1 MMTATPENT
10 PLGGRLLILGAALL
24 ASFLFSAIEFAVIRL
39 DRLKLKTEA
48 DEGDRTARLLLFFL
62 DDTGRFLSS
71 ISIGNTLA
79 NLLLSS
85 FVAVTF
91 AEPLSKHLHAML
103 PGSNYASVEAATTA
117 AVTLLLTFVV
127 LVCGEI
133 APKQFALSRG
143 DSFARRL
150 ARPIRSWA
158 ALVYPAV
165 YCINLAT
172 KGLLRLFGVHP
183 EAGQPLVVNE
193 EQILRQVEYGEQHG
207 AIESD
212 EKEMIENVFDLND
225 QTAADVMVHR
235 KDVVALPSDVSAR
248 EVADTIRETGYS
260 RFPVYEE
267 NIDNVVGILNTRDF
281 LLRSL
286 QESEP
291 AIQPLLRKAMFVPET
306 IKADV
311 LLKRMQKRKQR
322 LAIVVDDF
330 GGTSGIVSMEDLVE
344 QIVGELYDE
353 YDDQSDISRIVRLP
367 DGAWR
372 VPGESTIDDVN
383 DTLDTGLVEGEFN
396 TLGGYI
402 IERLDTVPAAGAL
415 VRVPEL
421 GLELKVEKVDGHRID
436 SVLVR
441 RVKPRPSE
449 TPSSRTTP

>member
-1 MMTATPENT
+1 MTATPAST
-10 PLGGRLLILGAALL
+10 PLGGRLLIMAAALV

-39 DRLKLKTEA
+39 DRLTLKTEA
-48 DEGDRTARLLLFFL
+48 EEGDRTARLLLFFL

-91 AEPLSKHLHAML
+91 SAPLTRWAVRVL
-103 PGSNYASVEAATTA
+103 PGTPNYATVETAATA
-117 AVTLLLTFVV
+117 LVTVALTFFV

-133 APKQFALSRG
+133 APKQFALARG
-143 DSFARRL
+143 EPFARRM
-150 ARPIRSWA
+150 ARPIRGWA
-158 ALVYPAV
+158 AFVFPAV
-165 YCINLAT
+165 YCVNLAA
-172 KGLLRLFGVHP
+172 KGVLRLFGLR
-183 EAGQPLVVNE
+183 ADLGQPLVVNE

-235 KDVVALPSDVSAR
+235 KDVVALSDDVTPR
-248 EVADTIRETGYS
+248 EIAETIRKTGYS
-260 RFPVYEE
+260 RFPVYKD
-267 NIDNVVGILNTRDF
+267 NIDNIVGVLNTRDF

-286 QESEP
+286 QDRSP
-291 AIQPLLRKAMFVPET
+291 AVAPLLRKAMFVPET
-306 IKADV
+306 VKVDV
-311 LLKRMQKRKQR
+311 LLKRMQRRKQR

-353 YDDQSDISRIVRLP
+353 YDDEDDILRIQHLP
-367 DGAWR
+367 DGTWR

-383 DTLDTGLVEGEFN
+383 ETLDTELVEGEFN

-402 IERLDTVPAAGAL
+402 IERLGSLPSTGA
-415 VRVPEL
+415 VIRVPEL
-421 GLELKVEKVDGHRID
+421 GLELKVERMEGHRID
-436 SVLVR
+436 SVIVR
-441 RVKPRPSE
+441 KTE
-449 TPSSRTTP
+449 EKTAEKTTP

>member
-1 MMTATPENT
+1 M
-10 PLGGRLLILGAALL
+10 GAALL

-91 AEPLSKHLHAML
+91 AEPLSRWAVQAFHGEGHFA
-103 PGSNYASVEAATTA
+103 AIEAATTA
-117 AVTLLLTFVV
+117 LVTAVLTFVV
-127 LVCGEI
+127 IVCGEI
-133 APKQFALSRG
+133 TPKQFALSRG
-143 DSFARRL
+143 DAFARRM

-158 ALVYPAV
+158 VLVKPV
-165 YCINLAT
+165 VWLINLST
-172 KGLLRLFGVHP
+172 KGLLRLFGIRP
-183 EAGQPLVVNE
+183 DAGQPLVVNE

-207 AIESD
+207 AIEAD

-235 KDVVALPSDVSAR
+235 KDVVALSDDVTPA
-248 EVADTIRETGYS
+248 EVAETIRKTGYS
-260 RFPVYEE
+260 RFPVYKE
-267 NIDNVVGILNTRDF
+267 NIDNVIGVLNTRDF

-286 QESEP
+286 VDPSP
-291 AIQPLLRKAMFVPET
+291 AIAPLLRKAMFIPET
-306 IKADV
+306 VKVDI

-330 GGTSGIVSMEDLVE
+330 GGTSGVVSMEDLVE

-353 YDDQSDISRIVRLP
+353 YDTEDDILRIVHLP
-367 DGAWR
+367 DGGWR
-372 VPGESTIDDVN
+372 IPGESTIDDVN
-383 DTLDTGLVEGEFN
+383 DALETELVEGEFN
-396 TLGGYI
+396 TIGGYI
-402 IERLDTVPAAGAL
+402 IERLNTVPAAGAL

-421 GLELKVEKVDGHRID
+421 GLELRVEKMDGHRID
-436 SVLVR
+436 SVIAHK
-441 RVKPRPSE
+441 KP
-449 TPSSRTTP
+449 